1 VNTQRD
7 GGKRSSKVAG
17 ASKPAVAAGAAVGQ
31 RAQQALARREQLLDV
46 AEALFVKHGYGGT
59 STKRIAQVAGV
70 AEALVFH
77 HFGSKDALLL
87 ALFARRGSFAGEVA
101 SLVLDPSPRT
111 ARELFASIA
120 SVYAK
125 VSPAE
130 AAFVAF
136 ASAEALVHPELA
148 RMIGEGTSQMTAHL
162 VRVLEARRG
171 AGELREAASLE
182 ATVLGFF
189 GGFSF
194 FFQQNRDISERTWKQ
209 RAARF
214 ASAWAEQCWRGIA
227 SEKALGEVSS

>member
-1 VNTQRD
+1 M
-7 GGKRSSKVAG
+7 
-17 ASKPAVAAGAAVGQ
+17 
-31 RAQQALARREQLLDV
+31 ARREQLLDV
-46 AEALFVKHGYGGT
+46 AEALFVKHGYAGT
-59 STKRIAQVAGV
+59 STKRIAQGAGV

-77 HFGSKDALLL
+77 HFGTKDALLL

-111 ARELFASIA
+111 ARDLFGAIA
-120 SVYAK
+120 AVYGQ

-136 ASAEALVHPELA
+136 ANAEALVNPDLA
-148 RMIGEGTSQMTAHL
+148 RVIGAGTAQMTAHT

-171 AGELREAASLE
+171 AGELREDVFLE

-194 FFQQNRDISERTWKQ
+194 FFQQNRDVSGRTWRQ
-209 RAARF
+209 RATRF
-214 ASAWAEQCWRGIA
+214 AAAWADQCWRGIA
-227 SEKALGEVSS
+227 SERALREVSS